1 MKTTHLVFL
10 RHGQTDWNHTHR
22 LQGQADVELDD
33 VGIRQAHAAAS
44 VLGERQ
50 FAAVYSSDLER
61 ATVTAETVARDLGV
75 PVTVDAR
82 LQEIHVGSWSG
93 KTRTQMEAEMPQYAE
108 WHREGRDFRRSE
120 SGETVAEMLE
130 RAMPAVEEIL
140 GHHQGQEVL
149 IVGHGFLFSK
159 VLQRVLDL
167 PPEALLPTRRS
178 LAGRGNLS
186 SVSVLDVLHAAMSGA
201 PREDQPGLMI
211 AMGPG
216 FCSELVLLRW

>member
-1 MKTTHLVFL
+1 MSTTHLVFL

-33 VGIRQAHAAAS
+33 VGVRQAHAAARI
-44 VLGERQ
+44 LGERQ

-61 ATVTAETVARDLGV
+61 ATVTAETVAQDLGV

-93 KTRTQMEAEMPQYAE
+93 KTRAQLEAEMPQYAV
-108 WHREGRDFRRSE
+108 WHTEGRDFRRSE
-120 SGETVAEMLE
+120 SGETVAEMVD

-140 GHHQGQEVL
+140 QRHSGQEVL

-159 VLQRVLDL
+159 LLQKILDL
-167 PPEALLPTRRS
+167 PQDSRVIGS
-178 LAGRGNLS
+178 LGNAHWSEVAFSPRGRWL
-186 SVSVLDVLHAAMSGA
+186 VSHNVAAHPGDWST
-201 PREDQPGLMI
+201 PRT
-211 AMGPG
+211 
-216 FCSELVLLRW
+216 VR

>member
-33 VGIRQAHAAAS
+33 VGIRQAHAAARA
-44 VLGERQ
+44 LGERQ
-50 FAAVYSSDLER
+50 FDAVYSSDLER

-93 KTRTQMEAEMPQYAE
+93 KTRAQMEEEVPQYAA
-108 WHREGRDFRRSE
+108 WHREGKDFRRSD

-140 GHHQGQEVL
+140 ERHEGQEVL

-159 VLQRVLDL
+159 VLQQVLDL
-167 PPEALLPTRRS
+167 PPEPRVMGS
-178 LAGRGNLS
+178 LKNAHWSEVEFSERGRWL
-186 SVSVLDVLHAAMSGA
+186 VSHNVGA
-201 PREDQPGLMI
+201 QPRDWSTPQ
-211 AMGPG
+211 A
-216 FCSELVLLRW
+216 VR